1 MQEFEHVTKFM
12 FFYIVWAPFR
22 RLPSVGTLG
31 SIGIIP
37 FSLFWPDK
45 QICVSRP
52 TAGLCPY
59 RRLKAK
65 REGNCSRP
73 LTLEQLSSRGV
84 CLRPQCLTVVW
95 AVFSPFRWAQS
106 SELRQRKERA
116 ICMASASGTQ
126 FLRERRPTT
135 GRPHR
140 RCGPTFSGMP
150 LKLVEFGF

>member
-1 MQEFEHVTKFM
+1 MGFEWKEHPGESLSQEQMTATARDSFLGLAKRFC
-12 FFYIVWAPFR
+12 FSNN
-22 RLPSVGTLG
+22 LPIAGQV
-31 SIGIIP
+31 
-37 FSLFWPDK
+37 K
-45 QICVSRP
+45 QIP
-52 TAGLCPY
+52 GEGL